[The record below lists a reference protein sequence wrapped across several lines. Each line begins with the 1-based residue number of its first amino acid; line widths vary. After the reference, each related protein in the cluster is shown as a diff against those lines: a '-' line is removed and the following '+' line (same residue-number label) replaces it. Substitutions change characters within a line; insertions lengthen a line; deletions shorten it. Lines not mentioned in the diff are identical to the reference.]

1 MRYERTEKTLRIV
14 QLSHS
19 EHGRRVA
26 VVEEPWLRLLRDC
39 SSVYE
44 LAQLAIRSNRP
55 LRGCVEQFVSD
66 QQVPYDEMYDSRS
79 DPPGGNGGWQLLP
92 PIDHPEPSR
101 CFVTGTGL
109 THKGSAENRQSMHA
123 TAATTAPLN
132 SEPRTPNPP
141 ATDSMKMFQ
150 IGLEGGTPAAG
161 CIGAAPEWFYKGVG
175 TILRA
180 HNQPLTVPS
189 HALDGGEEA
198 EIAGVYLIGADGTPF
213 RIGLTQGNEFSDH
226 VLESK
231 NYLYLA
237 ESKLRDC
244 ALGPELVIEP
254 NFNDVP
260 GHSTIERDGKII
272 WQAAQASGER
282 WMCHSLA
289 NLEHHHFK
297 HAEHRRPGDVHIH
310 FFGADMFS
318 YKDRLRLEDG
328 DLMTISFAGCGR
340 PLRNPIR
347 ITRSEQ
353 ELVVVKSL

>member
-1 MRYERTEKTLRIV
+1 MLRIV

-19 EHGRRVA
+19 DGSRRVA
-26 VVEEPWLRLLRDC
+26 LVEEPRLRLLRGC

-44 LAQLAIRSNRP
+44 LATSAIESKRRLRTLVEELISDEQL
-55 LRGCVEQFVSD
+55 D
-66 QQVPYDEMYDSRS
+66 YDEAYEGRS
-79 DPPGGNGGWQLLP
+79 AWRLAP

-101 CFVTGTGL
+101 CHVMGTGL
-109 THKGSAENRQSMHA
+109 THKGSAENRQSMHVGVESHPEGA
-123 TAATTAPLN
+123 RQSANSVSSESTVHNPGSPL
-132 SEPRTPNPP
+132 P
-141 ATDSMKMFQ
+141 AQTDSMKMFQ
-150 IGLEGGTPAAG
+150 IGLEGGRPEPG
-161 CIGAAPEWFYKGVG
+161 HVGAAPEWFYKGTG

-180 HNQPLTVPS
+180 HNEPLNVPV
-189 HALDGGEEA
+189 HGFDGGEEA
-198 EIAGVYLIGADGTPF
+198 EIAGVYLIGDDGTPY

-254 NFNDVP
+254 AFDEVP
-260 GHSTIERDGKII
+260 GRTKIERSGKVV
-272 WQAAQASGER
+272 WEARQASGER

-310 FFGADMFS
+310 FLGADMFS
-318 YKDRLRLEDG
+318 FKDRLRLEDG
-328 DLMTISFAGCGR
+328 DLMMVSFEGFGR
-340 PLRNPIR
+340 PLRNQIR
-347 ITRSEQ
+347 IDRSH
-353 ELVVVKSL
+353 VTPWIVKPL

>member
-1 MRYERTEKTLRIV
+1 
-14 QLSHS
+14 
-19 EHGRRVA
+19 VA
-26 VVEEPWLRLLRDC
+26 VVDEPRLEVLSGC

-44 LAQLAIRSNRP
+44 LASSAIRDNRP
-55 LRGCVEQFVSD
+55 LRTCIESLVTQD
-66 QQVPYDEMYDSRS
+66 RLAYDEVYENRS
-79 DPPGGNGGWQLLP
+79 EWRLLP
-92 PIDHPEPSR
+92 PVDHPEPSR
-101 CFVTGTGL
+101 CHVTGTGL
-109 THKGSAENRQSMHA
+109 THQGSADNRQSMHE
-123 TAATTAPLN
+123 AAVSRQPSAVGPQPL
-132 SEPRTPNPP
+132 
-141 ATDSMKMFQ
+141 TDSMKMFE
-150 IGLEGGTPAAG
+150 IGLAGGRPGAG

-175 TILRA
+175 TIVRA
-180 HNQPLTVPS
+180 HNEPLTVPS

-198 EIAGVYLIGADGTPF
+198 EIAGIYVIGDDGTPF

-254 NFNDVP
+254 IFDEVP
-260 GHSTIERDGKII
+260 GRSTIERDGKAI

-310 FFGADMFS
+310 FFGADTFS
-318 YKDRLRLEDG
+318 FKDRLRLEDG
-328 DLMTISFAGCGR
+328 DVMTVSFDGFGR

-347 ITRSEQ
+347 IDRSEQ
-353 ELVVVKSL
+353 QLVFVTPL

>member
-1 MRYERTEKTLRIV
+1 MLRVV
-14 QLSHS
+14 QLSHP

-44 LAQLAIRSNRP
+44 LAQSAIQSNRR
-55 LRGCVEQFVSD
+55 LGACVEQLVGEE
-66 QQVPYDEMYDSRS
+66 QVDYDEVYEGRS
-79 DPPGGNGGWQLLP
+79 GWRLLS

-109 THKGSAENRQSMHA
+109 THKASAENRQSMHA
-123 TAATTAPLN
+123 SAKT
-132 SEPRTPNPP
+132 EP
-141 ATDSMKMFQ
+141 TDSMKMFQ
-150 IGLEGGTPAAG
+150 IGLDGGGPAAG
-161 CIGAAPEWFYKGVG
+161 CVGAAPEWFYKGVG
-175 TILRA
+175 AIVRA
-180 HNQPLTVPS
+180 HNEPLSVPP
-189 HALDGGEEA
+189 HAEDGGEEA
-198 EIAGVYLIGADGTPF
+198 EIAGVYVVGDDGTPF
-213 RIGLTQGNEFSDH
+213 RIGLAQGNEFSDH
-226 VLESK
+226 VLEAK

-237 ESKLRDC
+237 GSKLRDC

-254 NFNDVP
+254 TFDDIP
-260 GHSTIERDGKII
+260 GRAAIRRGGNAI

-297 HAEHRRPGDVHIH
+297 HDQHRRPGDLHVH

-318 YKDRLRLEDG
+318 FKDRLRLEDG
-328 DLMTISFAGCGR
+328 DVMEISFEGFGR

-347 ITRSEQ
+347 IDRAEQ
-353 ELVVVKSL
+353 KLIVVKAL